1 MKTTRLITFAF
12 TILVT
17 FISVH
22 AQTDLSMREAL
33 YFTGAKTESIDLKND
48 KYVAKGATIHVGAEM
63 AKSCDMNTCQFNVG
77 FIGFRSGNTAS
88 ALMTYGLISHDGG
101 SSLFGNELYFAPSAT
116 TRQGIVPVKL
126 KLGQN
131 KLTFTIDPYKKAAET
146 NERNNTFSVTVIVNA
161 AGRQSGAAQIDKVLK
176 P

>member
-1 MKTTRLITFAF
+1 MKTTKLITFAF
-12 TILVT
+12 TILAT
-17 FISVH
+17 FISAN

-48 KYVAKGATIHVGAEM
+48 KYVAKGATIHVGADL
-63 AKSCDMNTCQFNVG
+63 AKSCDVGTCVFNIG

-88 ALMTYGLISHDGG
+88 ALMTYGLIKHDGG
-101 SSLFGNELYFAPSAT
+101 GLFGNELYFAPSAT
-116 TRQGIVPVKL
+116 TRQGVYPVKL
-126 KLGQN
+126 NAGQN

-146 NERNNTFSVTVIVNA
+146 NERNNTFSVTVVVNV
-161 AGRQSGAAQIDKVLK
+161 GK